1 MEMTYFTLILCAALL
16 VGLGLPGLIYFSS
29 RKKKGINEYD
39 VLNRMMRKYRQAWT
53 ADQDEMQELSRQVE
67 ILQVKRTQNSES
79 IIEGRAGRD
88 VSPTDET
95 SDRS

>member
-39 VLNRMMRKYRQAWT
+39 VLNRMMRKYRQVM
-53 ADQDEMQELSRQVE
+53 DSRP
-67 ILQVKRTQNSES
+67 
-79 IIEGRAGRD
+79 GRD
-88 VSPTDET
+88 AGAFAPGRNPTGEKDPKF
-95 SDRS
+95 